1 MKLSGLLRPVAFVA
15 VCAGLGAAGY
25 ATRDRWMPLVRPPA
39 SAGPVE
45 SSGEAVTPTGKVIVN
60 EQAQINLGLTAKPLK
75 AQTYWKTI
83 PVPGMVVDRPGLS
96 DRGVVAPATGVVS
109 RVHRFPGDTVRP
121 GEVLFTFKLLSES
134 LHLTQTDLFKST
146 QDITLAQAHHSA
158 WLPLPARLLRPA

>member
-1 MKLSGLLRPVAFVA
+1 MKIIRILKPLAVVA
-15 VCAGLGAAGY
+15 VLAGVGFAGY
-25 ATRDRWMPLVRPPA
+25 ATREWRLPLVIPTKPA
-39 SAGPVE
+39 ESVE
-45 SSGEAVTPTGKVIVN
+45 SAVDTTTPATKVIVN
-60 EQAQINLGLTAKPLK
+60 EQAQTNLGLTAKPLK

-96 DRGVVAPATGVVS
+96 DRGVTAPVTGVVVKIA
-109 RVHRFPGDTVRP
+109 RVPGDAVRP
-121 GEVLFTFKLLSES
+121 GDVLFTLKILSEA